1 MAGSYASLYAVKT
14 PHLLYLYAALYLL
27 TVNLN
32 DNFVAHLTD
41 VLVDQD
47 SNEGLLEKRLHF
59 HGCSLR
65 YYSLALDL
73 SFL

>member
-1 MAGSYASLYAVKT
+1 MAGSYASLYTVKT
-14 PHLLYLYAALYLL
+14 PHLLYLYAA
-27 TVNLN
+27 VNLN

>member
-47 SNEGLLEKRLHF
+47 SNERDYLKNDYTFTVIHYAIIR
-59 HGCSLR
+59 
-65 YYSLALDL
+65 
-73 SFL
+73 